1 MELNGVC
8 ESVGF
13 AVEARMAVKRLFAL
27 GFWASLIDF
36 AVFIIFSFIIVCTN
50 VTASQRGLLVFLSY
64 STAGFP
70 FCFLFPFLTVKIFNL
85 SGKMKRSLRN

>member
-1 MELNGVC
+1 ME
-8 ESVGF
+8 F
-13 AVEARMAVKRLFAL
+13 VKVLDLLWRQEWLSKDFLPWVFGLPLLTLLSLLF
-27 GFWASLIDF
+27 
-36 AVFIIFSFIIVCTN
+36 IVCTN

-85 SGKMKRSLRN
+85 SGKMKKQFKELVL